1 MSAAAATANTC
12 PICLEE
18 KPAADDEGHCSY
30 ACASGGGSAAPAT
43 RVTEAP
49 AAATGLILTT
59 LANGRIQVSG
69 ATFPVRDQIKARGG
83 RWDPAARAWTL
94 PAGTNTVFAAVAAP
108 VAAAPVAVSLAAAVY
123 YVRRDRSGRCCRAAT
138 TALDAEN
145 PYGPMWYHCKLHGS
159 CKSSYTGD

>member
-1 MSAAAATANTC
+1 MSAAAATVNVC
-12 PICLEE
+12 PMCCKE

-30 ACASGGGSAAPAT
+30 ACASGGGSVTHAT

-49 AAATGLILTT
+49 AAATGLILTM

-94 PAGTNTVFAAVAAP
+94 PAGTNTVFAAPAVVAP
-108 VAAAPVAVSLAAAVY
+108 PPAVSLAVAAAV
-123 YVRRDRSGRCCRAAT
+123 YVRRDRSGRCCSGAT

-145 PYGPMWYHCKLHGS
+145 PQGPLWYHCKVHGS

>member
-30 ACASGGGSAAPAT
+30 ACASGGGSVTHAT

-94 PAGTNTVFAAVAAP
+94 PAGTNTVFAAAALAAP
-108 VAAAPVAVSLAAAVY
+108 APAPAAAVVY
-123 YVRRDRSGRCCRAAT
+123 YVRRDRLGRCCRAAT